1 MDKEKLALRGGKSI
15 RISPFPAW
23 PVLGNEDKKA
33 VEEVL
38 ESGKLTC
45 LTGQKVREF
54 EDKFADYHGVKHA
67 IAVSSGTSA
76 IHIALAAARIGPGDE
91 VVVPAHT
98 FIGTV
103 TPVLHQ
109 NAIPVFAD
117 IDLNT
122 FNIKSES
129 IGKVITEKTK
139 AIIPV
144 HLNGHP
150 AEMDEIMEIAKEHKL
165 IVIEDACQAHGA
177 KYKGRKVGTIG
188 DLGCFSFWEDK
199 IITTGG
205 EGGMII
211 TNNDELAERAR
222 FIRHHGETE
231 TKKGEERKYYHSMLG
246 YNYRMTEMQAAIGLV
261 QFSKLDSYLEKRR
274 ENAAYLT
281 EHLKKFAQI
290 EPPLVKSYVKHSY
303 YKYICRINKNKFEVP
318 IEEFIKAVSVEG
330 IPISRRYPIPI
341 HLQPVFT
348 EKKGYGNVHCPFA
361 CPLYGIQREYK
372 KDLCPNAE
380 RLSDELFTLLVH
392 PTVNQKDLDD
402 IILAIEKVI
411 KGLS

>member
-1 MDKEKLALRGGKSI
+1 MSKEKLALKGGQPV
-15 RISPFPAW
+15 RTSPFPTW
-23 PVLGNEDKKA
+23 PVLGDEDKKA
-33 VEEVL
+33 VEKVL

-45 LTGQKVREF
+45 LTGQKVKEF
-54 EDKFADYHGVKHA
+54 EDKFANYHGVKHA

-76 IHIALAAARIGPGDE
+76 IHIALAAAGIGPGDE

-117 IDLNT
+117 VDLDT
-122 FNIKSES
+122 FNIKPES
-129 IGKVITEKTK
+129 IKKVITERTK
-139 AIIPV
+139 AIVPV

-150 AEMDEIMEIAKEHKL
+150 AEMNEIMQIAKKHGL

-177 KYKGRKVGTIG
+177 EYKGRKVGTIG

-211 TNNDELAERAR
+211 TNNDELAAKAR
-222 FIRHHGETE
+222 SIRHHGETE
-231 TKKGEERKYYHSMLG
+231 TKKGEERKYYHSILG

-274 ENAAYLT
+274 ENAEYLT
-281 EHLKKFAQI
+281 KHLKKFAQI

-303 YKYICRINKNKFEVP
+303 YKYICRINKDKFKIP

-330 IPISRRYPIPI
+330 IPISKRYPIPI
-341 HLQPVFT
+341 HLQPVFA

-361 CPLYGIQREYK
+361 CPLYGIQRDYK
-372 KDLCPNAE
+372 KGLCPNAE
-380 RLSDELFTLLVH
+380 KLSDELFTLLVH
-392 PTVNQKDLDD
+392 PTVNQEDLDD